1 MDNFINRIFSK
12 EPSSAD
18 KAKDRL
24 RLVLI
29 NDRTDLSAT
38 ALENLKDDLLE
49 VLSRYIQ
56 IDPKSGGRVG
66 GLKQLTFPQKDED
79 RLVKMYR
86 ATGHY
91 PHGTDDMDPCYLPGG
106 RIAFVSQFR
115 QVLAYGS

>member
-29 NDRTDLSAT
+29 NDRTDLSAD
-38 ALENLKDDLLE
+38 AMENLKDDLLE

-56 IDPKSGGRVG
+56 IDPKSMRIDITQEGR
-66 GLKQLTFPQKDED
+66 QQ
-79 RLVKMYR
+79 RL
-86 ATGHY
+86 
-91 PHGTDDMDPCYLPGG
+91 
-106 RIAFVSQFR
+106 IADIPISGPVSR
-115 QVLAYGS
+115 KY

>member
-29 NDRTDLSAT
+29 NDRTDLSAM
-38 ALENLKDDLLE
+38 AMDNLKDDLLE

-56 IDPKSGGRVG
+56 IDPKSMRIDITQEGR
-66 GLKQLTFPQKDED
+66 QQ
-79 RLVKMYR
+79 RL
-86 ATGHY
+86 
-91 PHGTDDMDPCYLPGG
+91 
-106 RIAFVSQFR
+106 IADIPISGPVSR
-115 QVLAYGS
+115 KY

>member
-29 NDRTDLSAT
+29 NDRTDLSAM
-38 ALENLKDDLLE
+38 AMDNLKDDLLE

-56 IDPKSGGRVG
+56 IDPKSVRIDVTQEGR
-66 GLKQLTFPQKDED
+66 QQ
-79 RLVKMYR
+79 RL
-86 ATGHY
+86 
-91 PHGTDDMDPCYLPGG
+91 
-106 RIAFVSQFR
+106 IADIPISGPVSR
-115 QVLAYGS
+115 KY

>member
-29 NDRTDLSAT
+29 NDRTDLSAI
-38 ALENLKDDLLE
+38 AMDSLKDDLLE

-56 IDPKSGGRVG
+56 IDPRSMRIDITQEGRQQRLIADIPISG
-66 GLKQLTFPQKDED
+66 P
-79 RLVKMYR
+79 
-86 ATGHY
+86 
-91 PHGTDDMDPCYLPGG
+91 
-106 RIAFVSQFR
+106 VSR
-115 QVLAYGS
+115 KY

>member
-29 NDRTDLSAT
+29 NDRTDLSAI
-38 ALENLKDDLLE
+38 AMDSLKDDLLE

-56 IDPKSGGRVG
+56 IDPKSMRIDITQEGR
-66 GLKQLTFPQKDED
+66 QQ
-79 RLVKMYR
+79 RL
-86 ATGHY
+86 
-91 PHGTDDMDPCYLPGG
+91 
-106 RIAFVSQFR
+106 IADIPISGPVSR
-115 QVLAYGS
+115 KY